1 MGEYQFRKPAL
12 PWQAGIPGFASVYFS
27 LGLLAR
33 GYRSSRSSP
42 SKQREER
49 EKERERGENPPASGS
64 SSSENSTNFIQLIS
78 ISSFLM
84 AEAAAVSALL
94 RVVIGKLA
102 TGAWKELAPLK
113 KVRRNIRKLQSALS
127 TIQDVLEDAEERS
140 PREKALHNWL
150 RKLKD
155 AAYDADDVVDKFH
168 IVALRRRRRHGKVS
182 RLFSLPLPLA
192 FRFRMTRK
200 IKKITKRLDE
210 IAAERIK
217 FHLREG
223 PVSDRR
229 VEIGHRHTSSAVD
242 ESEVIGRDG
251 DREKLVHLLV
261 DTGSDKDV
269 VIVSV
274 VGMGGLG
281 KTTLVKLVY
290 NDERISSDFELRI
303 WICVSE
309 DFDIR
314 RLTRAMIECVTQED
328 CRLCELEPM
337 QLRLR
342 SLLRA
347 RKFLLVLDDVW
358 NENAEK
364 WDDFKCLLRGSA
376 AGSKVIVTTRN
387 ERIAVM
393 MGSIAPFQLKVLA
406 DDDCWTLFKHK
417 AFGMER
423 VKETSSLEAIG
434 KEIVQKC
441 GGVPLAVKA
450 LGSLMSTKRDEAEWL
465 AIRDSEIWRLSQER
479 TEIIPAL
486 RLSYDHLPSRLK
498 QCFAYCS
505 LFPKDYEIRKHVLIE
520 MWVAEGFISPTDE
533 GMLEEDAG
541 NEYFNVLLWSSFFQE
556 VTEYLYGSVITCK
569 MHDLVHDL
577 AQSIAG
583 EECLTMEVGSQKN
596 IPERCHYSSLI
607 CNEMSL
613 TISKFSSEAK
623 KLRSFLVLQPGDY
636 FSHSRSPAEVPKN
649 MLSTLTH
656 LRVLDLS
663 GCRIIKLP
671 NAIGKLEHLRFL
683 DLSRTEVET
692 LPNSI
697 THLHNLQTLNLR
709 GCREL
714 HQLPKGIKNLSNLRH
729 LDISGCKLLERMPS
743 GMGQLRNLQTLT
755 MFTVGEDCGSTFAEL
770 QGLNLIRGYLE
781 VNNLQHLKNPE
792 EAVEAEL
799 KAKRGLRMLQLNWKR
814 EADSV
819 PGENVEN
826 VLEGLKPHSNL
837 EQLEIKEYGGIN
849 FPVWMT
855 AIEPL
860 SSYTSLVRIN
870 LSNFE
875 RCTRLPPLAQ
885 LPSLKFLI
893 LVSFSALRTIST
905 EFYGDTGTFPS
916 LESLQF
922 RHMPNLEELLLAIP
936 GRETFPRL
944 TYFRA
949 VGCPNLTAQ
958 PSIPSSIRSLEI
970 QKCKMELL
978 LAGDRINLGS
988 SSFSHLRKLVI
999 YNCRAP
1005 SPSWWNR
1012 LQYFTALEDLRIDGC
1027 EDLTCLPE
1035 GIVQHFSSL
1044 RIMTIG
1050 NHPNLSSLGEGG
1062 PQQCLLTSL
1071 RHLKI
1076 YRCARLSAL
1085 PEWLGGLTSLRRL
1098 EIINCR
1104 NLASLPDGMRLLTTL
1119 QDLSIRHCPLLERR
1133 CEREIGEDWDKIA
1146 HIPRID
1152 IRLTSASTM

>member
-1 MGEYQFRKPAL
+1 
-12 PWQAGIPGFASVYFS
+12 
-27 LGLLAR
+27 
-33 GYRSSRSSP
+33 
-42 SKQREER
+42 
-49 EKERERGENPPASGS
+49 
-64 SSSENSTNFIQLIS
+64 
-78 ISSFLM
+78 M

-102 TGAWKELAPLK
+102 TGAWKELSPLK
-113 KVRRNIRKLQSALS
+113 SVQRHIKKLQSTLS

-140 PREKALHNWL
+140 PREKSLRSWL
-150 RKLKD
+150 CKLKD
-155 AAYDADDVVDKFH
+155 AAYDADDVVDTFH
-168 IVALRRRRRHGKVS
+168 TVALRRRRRRVEVRK
-182 RLFSLPLPLA
+182 LFLPSLSLA
-192 FRFRMTRK
+192 FRFRMAKK
-200 IKKITKRLDE
+200 IKKIRKRLDE
-210 IAAERIK
+210 IAADRSK

-223 PVSDRR
+223 SVSDGR
-229 VEIGHRHTSSAVD
+229 VEIGHRLTSSAVD
-242 ESEVIGRDG
+242 GSEVYGRDG
-251 DREKLVHLLV
+251 DRKKLIDLLIDAGGEK
-261 DTGSDKDV
+261 KV
-269 VIVSV
+269 VVVPV

-290 NDERISSDFELRI
+290 GDGRIKGYFDLRI

-314 RLTRAMIECVTQED
+314 RLARAMIECVTQED
-328 CRLCELEPM
+328 CRLLELESM
-337 QLRLR
+337 QLHLQ

-358 NENAEK
+358 NENEGK
-364 WDDFKCLLRGSA
+364 WEDFKCLLTGGAR
-376 AGSKVIVTTRN
+376 GSKVIVTTRN
-387 ERIAVM
+387 ERIAMM
-393 MGSIAPFQLKVLA
+393 MGSVAPFQLKGLA
-406 DDDCWTLFKHK
+406 DEDCWTLFRHK
-417 AFGMER
+417 AFGIER
-423 VKETSSLEAIG
+423 AKETPSLEAIG
-434 KEIVQKC
+434 KEIVKKC

-450 LGSLMSTKRDEAEWL
+450 LGSLMSTKRDEEEWI
-465 AIRDSEIWRLSQER
+465 AIRDCEIWRLSQER
-479 TEIIPAL
+479 TEIVPSL

-520 MWVAEGFISPTDE
+520 MWLAEGFISSTEE

-541 NEYFNVLLWSSFFQE
+541 NEYFNILLWSSFFQE
-556 VTEYLYGSVITCK
+556 VREYLDGSLITCK

-623 KLRSFLVLQPGDY
+623 RLRSFLVLQPGDY
-636 FSHSRSPAEVPKN
+636 FSHSRSPAEVPEN

-683 DLSRTEVET
+683 DLSRTEVES

-697 THLHNLQTLNLR
+697 TRVHNLQTLNLR
-709 GCREL
+709 ECREL
-714 HQLPKGIKNLSNLRH
+714 HQLPKGIKNLGNLRH
-729 LDISGCKLLERMPS
+729 LDICGCNLLARMPS
-743 GMGQLRNLQTLT
+743 GMEHLSKLQTLT

-770 QGLNLIRGYLE
+770 KSLNLIRGYLE
-781 VNNLQHLKNPE
+781 VNNLQNLKNPV

-799 KAKRGLRMLQLNWKR
+799 KAKRGLRKLQLNWKR
-814 EADSV
+814 EAHTGPS
-819 PGENVEN
+819 EHVEN
-826 VLEGLKPHSNL
+826 VLEGLKPHTNL

-855 AIEPL
+855 AIAPL
-860 SSYTSLVRIN
+860 SSYTSLVQIK
-870 LSNFE
+870 LSYFK
-875 RCTRLPPLAQ
+875 RCTHLPPFAQ
-885 LPSLKFLI
+885 LPSLKILLLI
-893 LVSFSALRTIST
+893 SFPALRKIST

-922 RHMPNLEELLLAIP
+922 MHMPNLEELLLAIP

-949 VGCPNLTAQ
+949 IGCPNLTAQ
-958 PSIPSSIRSLEI
+958 PSIPSSIMSLEI
-970 QKCKMELL
+970 QKCKLELL
-978 LAGDRINLGS
+978 LAGDSIRLGS
-988 SSFSHLRKLVI
+988 SLRKLVI

-1012 LQYFTALEDLRIDGC
+1012 LQYLTALEDLTIDGC

-1035 GIVQHFSSL
+1035 GIVQNFSSL

-1050 NHPNLSSLGEGG
+1050 NHQNLSSLGEEG

-1098 EIINCR
+1098 EIINCH
-1104 NLASLPDGMRLLTTL
+1104 NLTSLPDGIRVLTTL
-1119 QDLSIRHCPLLERR
+1119 QDLSIRSCPVLERR
-1133 CEREIGEDWDKIA
+1133 CERGGGEDWDKIA
-1146 HIPRID
+1146 HIPCID
-1152 IRLTSASTM
+1152 IGLTSASTV